1 MKSNSFKQQR
11 YVVKYRGNTL
21 LGVTQVKCYN
31 YMMWSGIF
39 WNKHTHVLTY
49 IITFEI
55 REHTELELNN
65 LDLVH
70 KGNGCV
76 KKY

>member
-1 MKSNSFKQQR
+1 
-11 YVVKYRGNTL
+11 
-21 LGVTQVKCYN
+21 
-31 YMMWSGIF
+31 MMWSGIF

>member
-1 MKSNSFKQQR
+1 
-11 YVVKYRGNTL
+11 
-21 LGVTQVKCYN
+21 
-31 YMMWSGIF
+31 MMWSGIF
-39 WNKHTHVLTY
+39 WNKHTRVFTY

-55 REHTELELNN
+55 REQHIELELNN

-76 KKY
+76 EKYG